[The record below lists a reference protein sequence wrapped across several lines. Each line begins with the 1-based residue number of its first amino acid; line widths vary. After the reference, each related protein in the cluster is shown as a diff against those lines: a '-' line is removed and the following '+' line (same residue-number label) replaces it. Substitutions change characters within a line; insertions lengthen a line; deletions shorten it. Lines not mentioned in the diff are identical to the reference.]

1 MNSFSNN
8 EVVFANIED
17 IKNNNA
23 IRLNIDSINLKL
35 KKSATF
41 DRENKNKAMI
51 MYFINDLYTR
61 WFDLEDMITYEKS
74 IMEAKTKIVSEIIK
88 IFII

>member
-1 MNSFSNN
+1 LKSFSNN
-8 EVVFANIED
+8 EIVFANIAD

-23 IRLNIDSINLKL
+23 IRLNIDSINSKL

-51 MYFINDLYTR
+51 MYFINDLYIR
-61 WFDLEDMITYEKS
+61 WFGLVDMSTNKKS
-74 IMEAKTKIVSEIIK
+74 IMEAKTKIASEIIK
-88 IFII
+88 TFII